1 MITWRSDTFLSLYL
15 ISSSRLMEKEC
26 LAFSLVFCFWLQLI
40 HFPHFPTNQRII
52 TSQII
57 TSEVSLISIY
67 KWHFVPFLCNLD
79 PWLKYDA
86 EKMTFTINFLIE
98 KLRKIQLLSQELEAK
113 MERDLMEY
121 KLKKALLQTFLA
133 IEI

>member
-1 MITWRSDTFLSLYL
+1 
-15 ISSSRLMEKEC
+15 
-26 LAFSLVFCFWLQLI
+26 
-40 HFPHFPTNQRII
+40 
-52 TSQII
+52 
-57 TSEVSLISIY
+57 
-67 KWHFVPFLCNLD
+67 
-79 PWLKYDA
+79 
-86 EKMTFTINFLIE
+86 MTFTINFLIE

>member
-1 MITWRSDTFLSLYL
+1 MFGLFLGLLFLTTTDAFPNKSTDNYITNYYLRSKFLYLFISDTLFL
-15 ISSSRLMEKEC
+15 
-26 LAFSLVFCFWLQLI
+26 
-40 HFPHFPTNQRII
+40 
-52 TSQII
+52 
-57 TSEVSLISIY
+57 
-67 KWHFVPFLCNLD
+67 FLCNLD

>member
-1 MITWRSDTFLSLYL
+1 MKVRHVFEFVPHQFLKTHRERMFGLFLGLLFLTKIDAFPNKSTDNYITNYYLRSKFLYVFTSDTLFL
-15 ISSSRLMEKEC
+15 
-26 LAFSLVFCFWLQLI
+26 
-40 HFPHFPTNQRII
+40 
-52 TSQII
+52 
-57 TSEVSLISIY
+57 
-67 KWHFVPFLCNLD
+67 FLCNLD